1 MAERSYR
8 SWGSRRSFLLGAVML
23 LSTIELVPALALDD
37 EAGEIP
43 GHDEAH
49 EHEFALES
57 VKNGS
62 ALPLAVILEEVQKK
76 VPGELLEARLKRRH
90 GVLVYVLSI
99 LSKEGE
105 YSVVTVNAK
114 DKAIIE
120 VWKK

>member
-62 ALPLAVILEEVQKK
+62 ALPLSVILEEVQKK
-76 VPGELLEARLKRRH
+76 VPGDLFEARLKRRQ
-90 GVLVYVLSI
+90 GILVYVLSI
-99 LSKEGE
+99 LSKEGD
-105 YSVVTVNAK
+105 YRVVTVNAK
-114 DKAIIE
+114 DKTIIE
-120 VWKK
+120 IWEK